1 MAMMSI
7 MDKVN
12 AGLNLIF
19 EQTSEVVTWT
29 NNIGWSESDG
39 AYNQLNYLWNP
50 QPTKSGNAING
61 RVALAI
67 SAFYDAVRMIAE
79 DIAKLEL
86 EIFTRDSSGN
96 KIKVN
101 TGHPLYRVISMS
113 PDGTHTAQ
121 QFWETLLA
129 HCLVWGNG
137 YAIIDRDPAN
147 GLIRSLELVHPNRVT
162 IRKQNGIVTYI
173 VTIDSQDD
181 PPNLPNST
189 MEFSEAQMFRL
200 RGVGDEDSAWPIANF
215 ARESLG
221 ITLAT
226 QSLQSNMFSN
236 GMNIGGVLQTTQILE
251 PEHKQGIEREWTAK
265 YGGVNNFGKTAVLD
279 ADLSYTPNTALKAT
293 DAELLDTRKFQI
305 EEIARWFRIPLH
317 KLGILESN
325 ATFNNIE
332 QENLKYISETLAPW
346 MKRITFQ
353 IQMKLLRFSP
363 RFFVEY
369 DIKPLTVTTLED
381 RAEAW
386 GKLIDRG
393 MATPNDG
400 ASDMGLKTY
409 SEGNKHYISNNV
421 QPVDQMNVNL
431 NIKKQELDNMAN
443 TDTADSEPAPAT
455 SEQNINQ
462 ESTPHKKQ
470 EAISTQIENNS
481 SIDITANTDSSP
493 VLSLSDPL
501 NDILGRYQML
511 MTSSLQLVVNREI
524 THYSEQESLKSKLGD
539 KYDASKTADKQQRF
553 INKIALNYKEI
564 LEPFMI
570 DMDMAIPENYIS
582 KWLQYNGVDG
592 WELSKAQLMAND
604 IIKHYLKLD
613 NMPIGVYELKNKLG
627 NITYIQIDDKGVA
640 SECKQ

>member
-236 GMNIGGVLQTTQILE
+236 GMNKIL
-251 PEHKQGIEREWTAK
+251 
-265 YGGVNNFGKTAVLD
+265 
-279 ADLSYTPNTALKAT
+279 
-293 DAELLDTRKFQI
+293 
-305 EEIARWFRIPLH
+305 
-317 KLGILESN
+317 
-325 ATFNNIE
+325 
-332 QENLKYISETLAPW
+332 
-346 MKRITFQ
+346 
-353 IQMKLLRFSP
+353 
-363 RFFVEY
+363 
-369 DIKPLTVTTLED
+369 
-381 RAEAW
+381 
-386 GKLIDRG
+386 
-393 MATPNDG
+393 
-400 ASDMGLKTY
+400 
-409 SEGNKHYISNNV
+409 
-421 QPVDQMNVNL
+421 
-431 NIKKQELDNMAN
+431 
-443 TDTADSEPAPAT
+443 
-455 SEQNINQ
+455 
-462 ESTPHKKQ
+462 
-470 EAISTQIENNS
+470 
-481 SIDITANTDSSP
+481 
-493 VLSLSDPL
+493 
-501 NDILGRYQML
+501 
-511 MTSSLQLVVNREI
+511 
-524 THYSEQESLKSKLGD
+524 
-539 KYDASKTADKQQRF
+539 
-553 INKIALNYKEI
+553 
-564 LEPFMI
+564 
-570 DMDMAIPENYIS
+570 
-582 KWLQYNGVDG
+582 
-592 WELSKAQLMAND
+592 
-604 IIKHYLKLD
+604 
-613 NMPIGVYELKNKLG
+613 
-627 NITYIQIDDKGVA
+627 
-640 SECKQ
+640 